1 MISRHSSTFA
11 AALERSV
18 ASPNWRIRAA
28 VAQNPRLT
36 PDQVDRLSLDKE
48 SHVRSRV
55 AQRTDLSP
63 QQLERLYNDPS
74 YWVLANIAEH
84 QKLSSNALE
93 RLLRHGDD
101 HRVRRG
107 IARRADLSPYVIIE
121 LGKDPSWLVRE
132 ALAQHLNV
140 PAGKR
145 CSVIDQLSGD
155 ENAAVRIAVC
165 RRPDLSEELIDAMSL
180 DADVHVRRA
189 VAERFDLP
197 PAITQRLRVDADPYV
212 QKTIANLDGL
222 RASLLQGPGID
233 PVEANSDTL
242 DILEPGEFEWRWRL
256 ADVPINAIH
265 STGVHTP
272 DPLRLASLR
281 EQPEADRRA
290 IILEVDDDLRLH
302 LLDGS
307 HRLDIAKRR
316 GVDETPGQFPVTIK
330 ALVGASPARLQLLA
344 QYHGASAPDEEAS
357 AMPAPGMG

>member
-1 MISRHSSTFA
+1 V
-11 AALERSV
+11 AL
-18 ASPNWRIRAA
+18 
-28 VAQNPRLT
+28 
-36 PDQVDRLSLDKE
+36 
-48 SHVRSRV
+48 
-55 AQRTDLSP
+55 RTDLSRK
-63 QQLERLYNDPS
+63 QIECLSHDSS

-84 QKLSSNALE
+84 QKLTSSAIG
-93 RLLRHGDD
+93 RLLCYGDD

-107 IARRADLSPYVIIE
+107 LARRTELDPYVIVE

-145 CSVIDQLSGD
+145 CSVIDQLSRD

-165 RRPDLSEELIDAMSL
+165 RRPDLSEAMMDAMSL
-180 DADVHVRRA
+180 DADVHVRRV

-212 QKTIANLDGL
+212 QATIASLDDL

-242 DILEPGEFEWRWRL
+242 DILEAGEFEWRWRL

-272 DPLRLASLR
+272 DPVRLASLR
-281 EQPEADRRA
+281 TQPEADRRA

-307 HRLDIAKRR
+307 HRLDLAKRQ
-316 GVDETPGQFPVTIK
+316 GIDETPGQFPMTIK
-330 ALVGASPARLQLLA
+330 ALVGVSPARLQLLA
-344 QYHGASAPDEEAS
+344 QYHGACAQDEQAS